1 MSRRGNG
8 EGSIYDRVQRRV
20 RKDGTVVEKTIWCAS
35 VSLDYG
41 ERKVIYGN
49 TREEVAA
56 ELVRLLGAR
65 QGGLPLPGVRL
76 KVGQYLEQW
85 LEETVKPSR
94 KPLTYVRYENV
105 TRRHLIPTLGKVPL
119 SKLGPREVQRLQ
131 AHIIS
136 QGLGQATVLGARNIL
151 SAALTQAER
160 WGLIQRNPVPLVP
173 APRSEPAEPRCLSPE
188 EATAFLAAARGDVYE
203 YLFATMLATG
213 LRPGEAR
220 GLGWATVHLDRAAL
234 EVRQQSIDM
243 NRSLA
248 SPKSRHGRRHVPLV
262 PLAVWALEQQKARPV
277 RALSGLVFAADDGLP
292 PAART
297 VRDHFDAICLRA
309 GIVGATP
316 HALRHSTGTFLLA
329 AGVPDRVV
337 QQILGHGSAAMTRH
351 YQHPSEAMLGEA
363 ANRLGAFLVATHI
376 ATPAVKNGSI

>member
-8 EGSIYDRVQRRV
+8 EGSIYDRVQRR
-20 RKDGTVVEKTIWCAS
+20 RLKDGTVVEKTIWCAS

-56 ELVRLLGAR
+56 ELVRILGAR
-65 QGGLPLPGVRL
+65 QGGLAVPGVRL
-76 KVGQYLEQW
+76 KVGPYLEQW
-85 LEETVKPSR
+85 LEDTVKPSR

-131 AHIIS
+131 AHIIG

-160 WGLIQRNPVPLVP
+160 WGLIQRNPVPLVT
-173 APRSEPAEPRCLSPE
+173 APRSEPPEPRCLSAE
-188 EATAFLAAARGDVYE
+188 EASAFLAA
-203 YLFATMLATG
+203 
-213 LRPGEAR
+213 AR
-220 GLGWATVHLDRAAL
+220 GLGWATVHLDRAVL

-262 PLAVWALEQQKARPV
+262 PLALWALEQQKARPV
-277 RALSGLVFAADDGLP
+277 RALSGLVFAAADGRP

-297 VRDHFDAICLRA
+297 VREHFDAICARA

-329 AGVPDRVV
+329 ADVPDRVV

-351 YQHPSEAMLGEA
+351 YQHVTDSMLGDA
-363 ANRLGAFLVATHI
+363 GARLGAFLGASGVATQI
-376 ATPAVKNGSI
+376 ATPAAQSEAI

>member
-1 MSRRGNG
+1 
-8 EGSIYDRVQRRV
+8 V

-49 TREEVAA
+49 TREEVGA

-65 QGGLPLPGVRL
+65 QSGLPTPGVRL
-76 KVGQYLEQW
+76 KTAQYLEQW
-85 LEETVKPSR
+85 LEDTVKPSR
-94 KPLTYVRYENV
+94 KPLTYVRYENI
-105 TRRHLIPTLGKVPL
+105 TRRHLIPSLGKLPL
-119 SKLGPREVQRLQ
+119 SRLGPADVQKLQ
-131 AHIIS
+131 KHVIAK
-136 QGLGQATVLGARNIL
+136 GLGQASVLGARNVL

-160 WGLIQRNPVPLVP
+160 WGLIARNPVPLVES
-173 APRSEPAEPRCLSPE
+173 PRAEPKEPRVLSVE
-188 EATAFLAAARGDVYE
+188 EAEAFLSAAQGDEYE

-220 GLGWATVHLDRAAL
+220 GLAWANVGVAVL

-262 PLAVWALEQQKARPV
+262 PLAVWALERQKARPV
-277 RALSGLVFAADDGLP
+277 RALNGLCFAAADGRP

-297 VRDHFDAICLRA
+297 VREHFDAICRKA
-309 GIVGATP
+309 GIADATP
-316 HALRHSTGTFLLA
+316 HALRHSTGTYLLA

-337 QQILGHGSAAMTRH
+337 QEILGHGSAAMTRH
-351 YQHPSEAMLGEA
+351 YQHVSSDMLAEAGTRLA
-363 ANRLGAFLVATHI
+363 AFFEKRVATHI
-376 ATPAVKNGSI
+376 ATPAVKSGPI